1 MQWKHVNSP
10 PPRKFHTQRR
20 LESYDHNFLGL
31 QRRATGG
38 LHTKEDGNN
47 WTLLYDEML
56 TNLRH
61 AVKEKRRGML
71 ARGQWRRS
79 EFFLEGRNFLA
90 LTRPA
95 LTHYNLHR
103 HKTLT
108 SATDII
114 TFIP

>member
-1 MQWKHVNSP
+1 MKRDASWKFFGNGENKTSRSTNKLLKLHETWSANYQ
-10 PPRKFHTQRR
+10 KNHLNLGHTRR
-20 LESYDHNFLGL
+20 HIF
-31 QRRATGG
+31 R
-38 LHTKEDGNN
+38 
-47 WTLLYDEML
+47 
-56 TNLRH
+56 
-61 AVKEKRRGML
+61 
-71 ARGQWRRS
+71 QWRRS